1 MKRLTRSE
9 LAERLEPLPP
19 SDAFWQRA
27 IAAERAAIGV
37 APEAVGDGDERA
49 RANRRRRGEPAP
61 DGPLSTG
68 DVVDIG
74 KHAFVVV
81 AVEETQSG
89 GRRYRI
95 DLIEERA

>member
-19 SDAFWQRA
+19 SDAFWRRA

-37 APEAVGDGDERA
+37 APEAVDDESARE

-68 DVVDIG
+68 DIIDVGEDS
-74 KHAFVVV
+74 FVVV
-81 AVEETQSG
+81 AVEETGSG

-95 DLIEERA
+95 ELIEERA